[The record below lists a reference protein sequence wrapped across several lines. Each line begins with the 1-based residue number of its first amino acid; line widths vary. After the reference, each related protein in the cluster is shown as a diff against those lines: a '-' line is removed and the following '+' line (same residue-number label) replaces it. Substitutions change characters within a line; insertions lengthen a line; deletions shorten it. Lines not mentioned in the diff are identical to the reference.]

1 MAKTVRMEDVDRLF
15 EEMFTDRDLVAIR
28 EATEAYARVVVPD
41 TPVLDMHRDCLAE
54 ALCHRLTLFSVSES
68 GAAVRP
74 VGAEELSRGRFM
86 EGARVLVFRDGREP
100 LRNLAVERSALD
112 AALGAS
118 PSVEKN
124 QAPSEGKRRAE

>member
-1 MAKTVRMEDVDRLF
+1 MAKTVRLEDVDRLF
-15 EEMFTDRDLVAIR
+15 GEMFADRDLVAIR

-41 TPVLDMHRDCLAE
+41 TPVLDVHRDCLAE
-54 ALCHRLTLFSVSES
+54 ALCHRLTLYSVSD

-112 AALGAS
+112 AALGTS
-118 PSVEKN
+118 PPLEK
-124 QAPSEGKRRAE
+124 K